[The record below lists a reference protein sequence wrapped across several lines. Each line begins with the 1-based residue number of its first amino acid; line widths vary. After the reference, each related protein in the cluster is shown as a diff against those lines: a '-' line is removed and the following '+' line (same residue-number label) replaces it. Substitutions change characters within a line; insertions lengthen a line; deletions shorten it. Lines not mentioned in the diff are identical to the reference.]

1 MFTLTL
7 SQGEGKEK
15 RKRSHI
21 HWHVNTQAGGIC
33 ARRSVNLTDKLGTS
47 LGHKTNIP
55 TLGSKQR
62 LNLQGQHESLGGAG
76 GGKASPLTSAPEAGR
91 RLAKPEASRRP
102 PRGQALAALTPAPGP
117 PLHLGHRASREGAR
131 VPFPHPRPAHPAC
144 SPRGP
149 FHSWRPGIVISTG
162 RK

>member
-102 PRGQALAALTPAPGP
+102 PRGQALAALTPRP
-117 PLHLGHRASREGAR
+117 RASAASRPPRLEGGGTGA
-131 VPFPHPRPAHPAC
+131 VSPTPCQPTPPALPEAPFTV
-144 SPRGP
+144 GP
-149 FHSWRPGIVISTG
+149 LES
-162 RK
+162 